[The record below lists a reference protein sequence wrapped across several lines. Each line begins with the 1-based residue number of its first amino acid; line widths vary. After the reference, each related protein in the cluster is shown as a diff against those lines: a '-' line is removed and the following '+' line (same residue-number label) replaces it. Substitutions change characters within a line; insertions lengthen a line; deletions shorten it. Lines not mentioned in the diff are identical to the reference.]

1 MSSTSQLWSAEAPVP
16 LASLTTAEWY
26 AVHTYPRHEKVV
38 AERIQQQ
45 GMTTFLPMLTEMHRW
60 SDRKKVV
67 QLPMFSC
74 YVFVQL
80 VPTNE
85 QRLRVLETNGVI
97 SFVGS
102 QRIGT
107 AIPDDQI
114 EAVRTLMVQRADCRT
129 HPFLKIGQRVKVR
142 GGALDGM
149 EGVLVS
155 QNGDDSLVISVDAI
169 QRSLAVRING
179 YQVDP
184 V

>member
-1 MSSTSQLWSAEAPVP
+1 MSSSQVWSVESPALLAPSAE
-16 LASLTTAEWY
+16 AEWY

-38 AERIQQQ
+38 ADRIQQQ
-45 GMTTFLPMLTEMHRW
+45 GLTTFLPMLTEIHRW

-85 QRLRVLETNGVI
+85 QRLRVLQNNGVI

-102 QRIGT
+102 QRVGT

-114 EAVRTLMVQRADCRT
+114 EAVRTLLEQSVDCAA
-129 HPFLKIGQRVKVR
+129 HPFLKIGQRVRVR
-142 GGALDGM
+142 GGALEGL
-149 EGVLVS
+149 EGVFVS

-179 YQVDP
+179 YNVDP

>member
-1 MSSTSQLWSAEAPVP
+1 MSSSSQLWSSDSPAL
-16 LASLTTAEWY
+16 LARSVEAEWY

-38 AERIQQQ
+38 AERIQQH
-45 GMTTFLPMLTEMHRW
+45 GLTAFLPMLTEVHRW

-85 QRLRVLETNGVI
+85 ERLRVLQTNGVI

-102 QRIGT
+102 QRVGT

-114 EAVRTLMVQRADCRT
+114 EAVRTLLEQNVTCT
-129 HPFLKIGQRVKVR
+129 SHPFLKVGHRVKVR
-142 GGALDGM
+142 GGALEGL
-149 EGVLVS
+149 EGVFVS

-169 QRSLAVRING
+169 QRSLAVRIDG
-179 YQVDP
+179 YDVDP

>member
-1 MSSTSQLWSAEAPVP
+1 
-16 LASLTTAEWY
+16 
-26 AVHTYPRHEKVV
+26 
-38 AERIQQQ
+38 
-45 GMTTFLPMLTEMHRW
+45 MLTEVHRW

-67 QLPMFSC
+67 QLPMFNC

-85 QRLRVLETNGVI
+85 QRLRVLQTNGVI

-102 QRIGT
+102 QRVGT

-114 EAVRTLMVQRADCRT
+114 EAVRTLMDQDVDCLA

-142 GGALDGM
+142 GGALEGV

-155 QNGDDSLVISVDAI
+155 QNGNDSLVISVDAI

-179 YQVDP
+179 YDVDP

>member
-1 MSSTSQLWSAEAPVP
+1 MSSSQVWSVESPALLAPS
-16 LASLTTAEWY
+16 AGAEWY

-38 AERIQQQ
+38 ADRIQQQ
-45 GMTTFLPMLTEMHRW
+45 GLTTFLPMLTEVHRW
-60 SDRKKVV
+60 SDRKKTV
-67 QLPMFSC
+67 QLPMFNC

-85 QRLRVLETNGVI
+85 QRLRVLQTNGVI

-114 EAVRTLMVQRADCRT
+114 DAVRTLMEQSVDCT
-129 HPFLKIGQRVKVR
+129 AHPFLKIGQRVKVR
-142 GGALDGM
+142 GGALEGL
-149 EGVLVS
+149 EGVFVS
-155 QNGDDSLVISVDAI
+155 QNGDDSLVISIDTI

-179 YQVDP
+179 YDVDP

>member
-1 MSSTSQLWSAEAPVP
+1 MSSSQLWSVEHPVP
-16 LASLTTAEWY
+16 LAPAAVAEWY

-38 AERIQQQ
+38 ADRIQQQ
-45 GMTTFLPMLTEMHRW
+45 GLTTFLPMLTEVHRW

-80 VPTNE
+80 VPSNE
-85 QRLRVLETNGVI
+85 QRIRVLQTNGVI

-107 AIPDDQI
+107 PIPAEQI
-114 EAVRTLMVQRADCRT
+114 EAVQMLLERNVACSS
-129 HPFLKIGQRVKVR
+129 HPFLKAGQRVRIR
-142 GGALDGM
+142 GGALEGL
-149 EGVLVS
+149 EGVFVS
-155 QNGDDSLVISVDAI
+155 QNGDHSLIVSLDAI
-169 QRSLAVRING
+169 QRSLAVRIDG
-179 YQVDP
+179 YDIDV

>member
-1 MSSTSQLWSAEAPVP
+1 MSSSQSWNVESPALLAPGIG
-16 LASLTTAEWY
+16 TEWF

-38 AERIQQQ
+38 ADRIQQQ
-45 GMTTFLPMLTEMHRW
+45 GLTTFLPMLTEVHRW

-85 QRLRVLETNGVI
+85 HRLRVLQTNGVI

-102 QRIGT
+102 QRVGT
-107 AIPDDQI
+107 VIPDDQI
-114 EAVRTLMVQRADCRT
+114 EAVRTLMAERAVCRT

-179 YQVDP
+179 YDVDP

>member
-1 MSSTSQLWSAEAPVP
+1 MSSSSQSWSVESPAVLAPSAE
-16 LASLTTAEWY
+16 TEWY

-38 AERIQQQ
+38 ADRIQQQ
-45 GMTTFLPMLTEMHRW
+45 GLTTFLPTLTEVHRW
-60 SDRKKVV
+60 SDRKKIV

-85 QRLRVLETNGVI
+85 HRLRVLQTNGVI

-114 EAVRTLMVQRADCRT
+114 EAVRMLMEQNLDCKA

-142 GGALDGM
+142 GGALDGV

-155 QNGDDSLVISVDAI
+155 QNGDDSLVISVEAI

-179 YQVDP
+179 YDVDP

>member
-1 MSSTSQLWSAEAPVP
+1 
-16 LASLTTAEWY
+16 
-26 AVHTYPRHEKVV
+26 
-38 AERIQQQ
+38 
-45 GMTTFLPMLTEMHRW
+45 MLTEVHRW
-60 SDRKKVV
+60 SDRKKIV

-85 QRLRVLETNGVI
+85 QRLRVLQTNGVI

-114 EAVRTLMVQRADCRT
+114 EAVRTLLDQDVACTT

-142 GGALDGM
+142 GGALEGL

-155 QNGDDSLVISVDAI
+155 QNGDDNLVISVDAI
-169 QRSLAVRING
+169 RKDPWQFVSTVTTSTLSSAAEDSSRLPIKAIPGVSLWKQQSIRRACCWSAAIPRPFV
-179 YQVDP
+179 P
-184 V
+184 